1 MCFETEY
8 CYIFTGGP
16 GGGKTTVLKQL
27 QEMGCPVVEESGRK
41 IIQNQVATGGN
52 ALPWGNVSRY
62 ARLMY
67 LHAVLDYEEYA
78 HLKEPCFF
86 DRGIGDVLGYC
97 RLIGLPVPGEYVKT
111 AEKYRYNKCVF
122 LFPFWEEIYTGD
134 GERKQN
140 IQEARETCRV
150 LQETYET
157 LGYEIVPVPYGTP
170 AERAEWIAARTG
182 TGRKGPG
189 RQK

>member
-1 MCFETEY
+1 
-8 CYIFTGGP
+8 
-16 GGGKTTVLKQL
+16 
-27 QEMGCPVVEESGRK
+27 MGCPVVEESGRK

-78 HLKEPCFF
+78 H
-86 DRGIGDVLGYC
+86 
-97 RLIGLPVPGEYVKT
+97 LIGLPVPGEYVKT

-189 RQK
+189 RQN